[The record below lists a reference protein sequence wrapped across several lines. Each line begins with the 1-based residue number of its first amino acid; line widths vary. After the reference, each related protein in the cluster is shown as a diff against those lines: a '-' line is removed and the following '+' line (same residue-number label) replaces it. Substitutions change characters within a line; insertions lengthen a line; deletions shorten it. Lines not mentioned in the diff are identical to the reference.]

1 MTSDEKRVQTLIKVL
16 RKGLDYKEKSDL
28 SLGELNAARTVASA
42 HGLSAIAYDGL
53 EKALTCHPE
62 WRNEVPTLM
71 FLQWYGQ
78 CVRQTALFKKKWK
91 AACSLSS
98 LCKQSSKERIAC

>member
-1 MTSDEKRVQTLIKVL
+1 MMNFNMLFELVRSSLDKNCTIDDEVL
-16 RKGLDYKEKSDL
+16 KSVNWH
-28 SLGELNAARTVASA
+28 EVINTTSA
-42 HGLSAIAYDGL
+42 HGLSAIAYDSL

-78 CVRQTALFKKKWK
+78 CVQQTALFKKNWS
-91 AACSLSS
+91 AACSLAS
-98 LCKQSSKERIAC
+98 LLGEHGIEAVV